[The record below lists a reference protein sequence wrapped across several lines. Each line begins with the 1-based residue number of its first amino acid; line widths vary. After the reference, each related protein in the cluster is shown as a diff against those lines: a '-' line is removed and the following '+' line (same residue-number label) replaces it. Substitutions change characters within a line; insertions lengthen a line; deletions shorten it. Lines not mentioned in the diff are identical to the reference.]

1 MKYTILVA
9 DDSKEYFDIID
20 EAFRQVGDNYRLI
33 WANTG
38 TMACLLAERHMPDL
52 ILMDVIMPE
61 MNGVQAIK
69 ALKENPLTSDIPV
82 IMLSASESL
91 QAIYETGAHDFIS
104 KPFNQYELYMRVR
117 SSLTLIDKIK
127 EIKKQKEKLE
137 REHQKLS
144 QQRKE
149 IIDDITYSKRI
160 QKAILPTNEL
170 IKESFPEYFILNI
183 PRNIVSGDFYWVGNK
198 SGKKIIAVADC
209 TGHGISGA
217 FMTMA
222 GIAYMN
228 DIFNRYTMD
237 DPAEFLF
244 LLREQVM
251 KLLHQK
257 GIEGEAADGM
267 DIALC
272 IVDEKNQCFKYAGAN
287 NPMYHF
293 NQHGM
298 ELYKADRMPIGIHVN
313 FTTPFTSRI
322 QPYHSGDMIYLFSDG
337 YADQFGGPE
346 NKKFR
351 YKQFQ
356 DLLSSINQNPMTDQC
371 EILQRTFMEWKGD
384 EEQVDDILIFGIRL

>member
-9 DDSKEYFDIID
+9 DDSKVYFDIIE
-20 EAFRQVGDNYRLI
+20 EAFRQVGDNYKLI

-137 REHQKLS
+137 REHEKIS

-160 QKAILPTNEL
+160 QKAILPTNKL
-170 IKESFPEYFILNI
+170 IGDIFPEHFILNI

-267 DIALC
+267 DVALC
-272 IVDEKNQCFKYAGAN
+272 IVDEKNKCFKYAGAN
-287 NPMYHF
+287 NPVYHF
-293 NQHGM
+293 NQHG
-298 ELYKADRMPIGIHVN
+298 LDADRHPCE
-313 FTTPFTSRI
+313 FYYPLYLTYLPLPFR
-322 QPYHSGDMIYLFSDG
+322 
-337 YADQFGGPE
+337 
-346 NKKFR
+346 R
-351 YKQFQ
+351 YVIPVF
-356 DLLSSINQNPMTDQC
+356 
-371 EILQRTFMEWKGD
+371 
-384 EEQVDDILIFGIRL
+384 

>member
-1 MKYTILVA
+1 
-9 DDSKEYFDIID
+9 
-20 EAFRQVGDNYRLI
+20 
-33 WANTG
+33 
-38 TMACLLAERHMPDL
+38 MACQMAERHLPDL

-69 ALKENPLTSDIPV
+69 ALKENSVTSDIPV

-104 KPFNQYELYMRVR
+104 KPFNQFELYMRVR

-137 REHQKLS
+137 REHQKIS

-160 QKAILPTNEL
+160 QKAILPTNHL
-170 IKESFPEYFILNI
+170 ITDIFPEHFILNI

-251 KLLHQK
+251 KLLHQQ

-267 DIALC
+267 DVALC
-272 IVDEKNQCFKYAGAN
+272 IVDEENKCFKYAGAN
-287 NPMYHF
+287 NPVYHLSQ
-293 NQHGM
+293 NGLEM
-298 ELYKADRMPIGIHVN
+298 YKADRMPIGIHVN
-313 FTTPFTSRI
+313 FTTPFTSHVF
-322 QPYHSGDMIYLFSDG
+322 PYQSGDMLYLFSDG

-356 DLLSSINQNPMTDQC
+356 DLLTSIQHDPMAEQC
-371 EILQRTFMEWKGD
+371 EILQRTFINWKGD